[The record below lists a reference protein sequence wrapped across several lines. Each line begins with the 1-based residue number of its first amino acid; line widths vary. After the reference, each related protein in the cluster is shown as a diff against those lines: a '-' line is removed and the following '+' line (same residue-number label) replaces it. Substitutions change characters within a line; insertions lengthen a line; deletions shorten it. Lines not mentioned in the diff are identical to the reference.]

1 MKRLILPLVMML
13 CLMPL
18 MSLAE
23 HNLASREFFPAE
35 GENGNWGYVDRE
47 GTFVIQPAFD
57 HAFGFRGNYAE
68 VDTLMSVT

>member
-23 HNLASREFFPAE
+23 HNLASGELFPAE
-35 GENGNWGYVDRE
+35 GENGKWGYVNRE